1 MEKRITI
8 KDIAEEC
15 SVSITTVSRILNNK
29 KGYCTPETEEKVLKA
44 VEKAHYYPNP
54 AARSLVTKKTNL
66 IGVIL
71 PDIYNYFFQD
81 FFKGAEDFLRT
92 QGYNL
97 VLCNTDGDAG
107 KEKEF
112 LNSFSQGIVDGIIIS
127 TSNREDDNTPI
138 LKLARSKFPIV
149 TVERYGEELK
159 EIPRILVGNREAE
172 CMVVHNLYEKGHRR
186 IAFICG
192 PEKADNAKRRFEGY
206 CQGLEEVGIP
216 FDKKLICHGDYKLDS
231 GYKAVKRLL
240 DSAKDFT
247 AIIASN
253 DLMAV
258 GACKAI
264 RDAGKSVPDDISVIG
279 YDGTALADLLQP
291 TLSTMVLH
299 GYNMGKASAENLL
312 KIIRGKEVTD
322 KKVVFTPELKAGESV
337 RAIGQE
343 V

>member
-1 MEKRITI
+1 MGKRITI

-15 SVSITTVSRILNNK
+15 HVSITTVSRILNNK

-44 VEKAHYYPNP
+44 VEKAQYYPNP

-92 QGYNL
+92 KGYNL
-97 VLCNTDGDAG
+97 VLCNTDGDTG

-112 LNSFSQGIVDGIIIS
+112 LNSFSQGIVDGIMIS
-127 TSNREDDNTPI
+127 TSNKEDDNTPI
-138 LKLARSKFPIV
+138 LKLAQNKFPIV
-149 TVERYGEELK
+149 TVERYGEELNG
-159 EIPRILVGNREAE
+159 IPRILVANREAE
-172 CMVVHNLYEKGHRR
+172 CMAVHNLYEKGHRR

-192 PEKADNAKRRFEGY
+192 PEKADNAQRRYEGY
-206 CQGLEEVGIP
+206 CQGLDEVGIL
-216 FDKKLICHGDYKLDS
+216 FDQELICQGDYKLES
-231 GYKAVKRLL
+231 GYNVVKKLL
-240 DSAKDFT
+240 DSGKDFT

-253 DLMAV
+253 DLMAI

-264 RDAGKSVPDDISVIG
+264 KDEGKSVPDDISVIG
-279 YDGTALADLLQP
+279 YDGTALADLFQP
-291 TLSTMVLH
+291 KLSTMVLH
-299 GYNMGKASAENLL
+299 GYDIGKASAESLL

-337 RAIGQE
+337 RAME
-343 V
+343 